1 MVAQEQHPKC
11 SRHYASMDIDGD
23 DLVILSRSGDEN
35 AQSAHNGNIVTFH
48 RVKDFRGLVY

>member
-1 MVAQEQHPKC
+1 
-11 SRHYASMDIDGD
+11 MDIDGD